1 MDTRDKKYYWKQDQ
15 RNAKYYG
22 VSGFSSFE
30 VYMVNGSMVAT
41 VRHNDRNEYVKLL
54 QKELG
59 IKADGIFGP
68 ATEDAVRI
76 FQRTHGLKVDGI
88 VGYNTWSALL

>member
-1 MDTRDKKYYWKQDQ
+1 
-15 RNAKYYG
+15 
-22 VSGFSSFE
+22 
-30 VYMVNGSMVAT
+30 MVNGSMVAT